1 MRKEIGY
8 CWQKAAEY
16 AARAEEAPDK
26 QRVSFSSDFETRGSN
41 AAKRDQSS
49 RGPAA
54 DKSQAP
60 WPSSLAPELG
70 TNAWDKRPTDGL
82 TSVLGG
88 ATRRGVI
95 SSSVPR
101 SPGRNIS

>member
-26 QRVSFSSDFETRGSN
+26 QMRELFIRFRNSWIN
-41 AAKRDQSS
+41 AAKRYQSS

-54 DKSQAP
+54 GKSQAS

-82 TSVLGG
+82 TSVPAERLG
-88 ATRRGVI
+88 AA
-95 SSSVPR
+95 
-101 SPGRNIS
+101 